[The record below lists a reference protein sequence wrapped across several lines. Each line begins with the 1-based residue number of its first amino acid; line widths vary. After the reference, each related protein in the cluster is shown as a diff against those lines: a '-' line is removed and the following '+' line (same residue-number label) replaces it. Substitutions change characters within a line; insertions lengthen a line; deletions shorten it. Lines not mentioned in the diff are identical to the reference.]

1 MLKFFYKLVMLVL
14 VVFATSLF
22 SQSRSTTCSRFGI
35 DVGSTGG
42 LSGFDWPR
50 DFRYASNGGNNQYDI
65 LIENWNKAGGNLNG
79 YAVPGDIEVGAWMT
93 VYNKKT
99 VKYKYPTVLVAGQ
112 DITDPDVYDAVDAK
126 LPADQVIE
134 TLATT
139 YLGLSLCQRVYA
151 WSHPNYQ
158 DFVLV
163 HQQWIN
169 TGNTDADP
177 KTKEL
182 PDNSFS
188 NFYLFEINTFKPGDG
203 SHDEM
208 CDRNHTK
215 ADRSD
220 IYSSTEIWA
229 FEGDDP
235 TQPGVIDPN
244 RPQLLHVSVGPDP
257 NDRWFGK
264 TVNNEGDP
272 KPETGEFM
280 SPMYVGEGIIH
291 IDKSAQDR
299 TNDLG
304 KLKML
309 RWDEYYWLFHG
320 ETQAREDRYNVYR
333 NGYHSEFFVADQNPD
348 DSNIY
353 SGSQR
358 CLSTFG
364 PWDGFAIGDTINLV
378 FVRAAKG
385 ISSQMAREKG
395 AEWLN
400 WWQNGQGTFN
410 DQEKNKLLRTGKD
423 SLIACYNKAKTLWE
437 NHFKLPEGWNPQPP
451 QKLEII
457 NTDSNYLALTWL
469 EPANSTNIS
478 KYNIYYAI
486 GSRDAQYELL
496 AMTTHNP
503 GQTQYQYIYRNPKP
517 GFAHYFNLTAVDMN
531 GNESSQYLCRTNR
544 LAIYPGLAKGESMK
558 DVRVV
563 PNPFVYDKNA
573 VENYTGERDKIMIA
587 GLPPGRTEIRI
598 YTLTG
603 DLVRFLVHD
612 VNTGG
617 NDGLDYSDLKKGRR
631 YLTISDNNQ
640 YIASGVYIY
649 QVKSLDG
656 HGEKTGKF
664 IVIR

>member
-14 VVFATSLF
+14 VVFTTSLF

-50 DFRYASNGGNNQYDI
+50 DFRYAANGGNNQYDI
-65 LIENWNKAGGNLNG
+65 LIENWNKTGGNLNG
-79 YAVPGDIEVGAWMT
+79 YAVPGDVEVGAWMT

-99 VKYKYPTVLVAGQ
+99 VKYKYPTILVAGQ

-139 YLGLSLCQRVYA
+139 YLGISLRQRVYA

-182 PDNSFS
+182 PDNSFA

-215 ADRSD
+215 SDRSD

-235 TQPGVIDPN
+235 AQPGIIDPT
-244 RPQLLHVSVGPDP
+244 RPQLLHVSVGPDL

-272 KPETGEFM
+272 KPETGELM

-291 IDKSAQDR
+291 LDKSAKDR
-299 TNDLG
+299 TNDLT
-304 KLKML
+304 KLKMT

-348 DSNIY
+348 AADIY
-353 SGSQR
+353 IGSQR

-364 PWDGFAIGDTINLV
+364 PWDGFAIGDTVNLV

-385 ISSQMAREKG
+385 ISSQLAREKG

-400 WWQNGQGTFN
+400 WWQNGQGAFN

-423 SLIACYNKAKTLWE
+423 SLIACYHKAKTLWE
-437 NHFKLPEGWNPQPP
+437 NNLKLPEGWNPQPP

-496 AMTTHNP
+496 ATTPHNP
-503 GQTQYQYIYRNPKP
+503 GPTQYQYVYRNPKP

-617 NDGLDYSDLKKGRR
+617 NDGLDYSNLKKGRR

-640 YIASGVYIY
+640 YIASGVYVY